1 MKISI
6 AISAMILATAAGLGW
21 QIDRRLAAARA
32 GERQLAAEA
41 ARFGIPTGDAHTTRS
56 AKRIRID
63 RDAEARL
70 LAVEYIQLVQA
81 SAKGEKPDEILQTRY
96 RDISVRIAALD
107 AASLMILIADVLAS
121 RELDEKKRAEQAVLL
136 LRGYARK
143 DPHAALAFVMEHSAT
158 LKGAKDIEYVISDS
172 LGNWAK
178 DDPISAV
185 EWMKKNALEFP
196 DAMKAQSI
204 HNVIYRTAAKDPKL
218 AFTLIAGLGLNYSDA
233 HSALNRIVTVANT
246 NEARTATL
254 AALREYR
261 DANQADKA
269 LIQAVDDNLGY
280 FSQGLRKVSFADASQ
295 WVEDAKMNPTEL
307 NRFCE
312 RLSNG
317 IVEDTGRWIEWM
329 GKAFPP
335 GKGDGC
341 IMDMISS
348 WTRRDYEAA
357 GKWLVSAPE
366 GPVKNAAIRGYAQTI
381 FKHDPETAMQWIMT
395 LPPGSD
401 RDNTLRN
408 IHSNWPKD
416 DREGAASFAKEHD
429 IK

>member
-6 AISAMILATAAGLGW
+6 AISVMILAAAAGLGW
-21 QIDRRLAAARA
+21 QIDRRLAAARTV
-32 GERQLAAEA
+32 ERQLAAEA
-41 ARFGIPTGDAHTTRS
+41 ARLGISAGDAHATRS

-63 RDAEARL
+63 REAEARL

-96 RDISVRIAALD
+96 RDFSVRIAALD
-107 AASLMILIADVLAS
+107 AASLKILIADVLDS
-121 RELDEKKRAEQAVLL
+121 QELDEQNRAEQAVLL
-136 LRGYARK
+136 LRGYARN
-143 DPHAALAFVMEHSAT
+143 DPRAALAFVVEHSAS
-158 LKGAKDIEYVISDS
+158 LKGVKSIEYVFSDS
-172 LGNWAK
+172 LGKWAK

-185 EWMKKNALEFP
+185 EWMKKNAVEFP

-204 HNVIYRTAAKDPKL
+204 HNVIYRTAAQDPKL
-218 AFTLIAGLGLNYSDA
+218 AFTLIDGLGLNYSDA
-233 HSALNRIVTVANT
+233 HFALNTIVTAATT
-246 NEARTATL
+246 NETRTATL
-254 AALREYR
+254 SALREYR
-261 DANQADKA
+261 DANQANKA
-269 LIQAVDDNLGY
+269 LTQAVDDNFGY
-280 FSQGLRKVSFADASQ
+280 FSQGLRKVSFADASK
-295 WVEDAKMNPTEL
+295 WVEDAKMNPREL

-329 GKAFPP
+329 GKVFPP

-341 IMDMISS
+341 IMDMIHS
-348 WTRRDYEAA
+348 WTDHDYEAA
-357 GKWLVSAPE
+357 GKWLDSAPE
-366 GPVKNAAIRGYAQTI
+366 GPTKNAAIRGYAQTI

-395 LPPGSD
+395 LPPGND

-408 IHSNWPKD
+408 IHLNWPKD
-416 DREGAASFAKEHD
+416 DKEGAASFAKKHG